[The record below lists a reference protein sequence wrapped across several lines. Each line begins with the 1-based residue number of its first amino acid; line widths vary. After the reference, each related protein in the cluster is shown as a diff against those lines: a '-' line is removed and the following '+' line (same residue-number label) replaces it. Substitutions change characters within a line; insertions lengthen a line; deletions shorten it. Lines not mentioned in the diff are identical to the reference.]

1 MKSVNSV
8 VSEVFSTTIASVAQ
22 SFRVRTNG
30 SQITVKAYSD
40 PSLVSQIG
48 SDIVHTPTGVTVVA
62 TYGITIDPSS
72 YNQGYSIDGIEI
84 TKN

>member
-1 MKSVNSV
+1 MKSVGSV
-8 VSEVFSTTIASVAQ
+8 VSEVFSTTIGAVAQ
-22 SFRVRTNG
+22 SLRVRTSG

-40 PSLVSQIG
+40 PSLTTQIG
-48 SDIVHTPTGVTVVA
+48 SDIVHTPTGVTVA
-62 TYGITIDPSS
+62 SSYGITIDPSS